1 MTSSSEALR
10 AHRPMLW
17 LVAAAVFMQM
27 LDTTI
32 VNTALPSMAVDLG
45 QPPLRMQMVVVAYAL
60 TVALL
65 IPASGWLA
73 DRFGTR
79 RVFFVAI
86 TVFTA
91 GSLACALSQS
101 LEMLVASRVLQGVGG
116 AMLLPVGRLAV
127 LRAVPRRDFLAAMTF
142 VTVPGLIG
150 PLIGPSLGGW
160 LSEAAS
166 WHWIFLINLPLGVV
180 GACAAL
186 RWMPDLRVPVSR
198 FDLVGYGL
206 LAFGMVAVS
215 LSVDALS
222 GHAGRRAA
230 VVVLLVGGMAALVAY
245 WLHAARAPS
254 PLFPLSLFRARTFSV
269 GVLGNL
275 FARLGSGGMPYMIPL
290 LLQIALGFSPAQA
303 GMMMIPVAI
312 AGMTSKRIVVPLVQR
327 FGYRNVLVVNTVL
340 TGLTMASFALIRPD
354 QPLWLHVVQFAVFGA
369 VNSLQF
375 TAMNTLT
382 LRDLDG
388 EHASAGNSLLSM
400 VMMLSMSLGV
410 ATAAGLL
417 SAFGG
422 EGAATAGEPVLSA
435 FRWTFVCIGALTLA
449 SAAIFAQLGRTHRIP
464 EKVVGSTEQS

>member
-1 MTSSSEALR
+1 MPPSDALR

-17 LVAAAVFMQM
+17 LVAVAVFMQM

-32 VNTALPSMAVDLG
+32 VNTALPAMARSLD
-45 QPPLRMQMVVVAYAL
+45 QSPLRMQAVVVAYAL
-60 TVALL
+60 TVAML

-79 RVFFVAI
+79 RVFFAAV
-86 TVFTA
+86 VLFTA

-101 LEMLVASRVLQGVGG
+101 LQALVASRVLQGVGG

-127 LRAVPRRDFLAAMTF
+127 LRSVPRQDFLAAMTF

-160 LSEAAS
+160 LVEAAS
-166 WHWIFLINLPLGVV
+166 WHWIFLINLPLGLA
-180 GACAAL
+180 GALAAM

-198 FDLVGYGL
+198 FDLIGYGL

-222 GHAGRRAA
+222 DHVARKAA
-230 VVVLLVGGMAALVAY
+230 VLVLLVFGLAALVAY
-245 WLHAARAPS
+245 WLHAARAAAPI
-254 PLFPLSLFRARTFSV
+254 FPPSLFRVRSFGV

-275 FARLGSGGMPYMIPL
+275 FARLGSGGMPYLIPL
-290 LLQIALGFSPAQA
+290 LLQVALGIPPAQA
-303 GMMMIPVAI
+303 GMMMIPVAV
-312 AGMTSKRIVVPLVQR
+312 AGMFSKRIVVPLVR
-327 FGYRNVLVVNTVL
+327 RYGYRRVLVVNTVL
-340 TGLTMASFALIRPD
+340 TGLAMASFALIGPG
-354 QPLWLHVVQFAVFGA
+354 QPLWLHVVQFACFGA

-410 ATAAGLL
+410 ATAGGLL
-417 SAFGG
+417 AAFGEDG
-422 EGAATAGEPVLSA
+422 GAAGEPVLSA
-435 FRWTFVCIGALTLA
+435 FRWTFVCIGALTLS
-449 SAAIFAQLGRTHRIP
+449 SAAIFAQLGRMHRIP
-464 EKVVGSTEQS
+464 QKVVGTTEQN